1 MAIDATTAADVAG
14 NSPDQSVCFV
24 GKGAV
29 VSFADRATLYD
40 AELYQRIR
48 KMADEKGI
56 PTQTKTTVAGGN
68 NAGAMQGRHT
78 GVKMTAVSL
87 PCRYIHSSACMGKVQ
102 DVQAMYD
109 VLQMLAEEL
118 TK

>member
-1 MAIDATTAADVAG
+1 MRKNLKPKAYIYPLPVLIIGT
-14 NSPDQSVCFV
+14 
-24 GKGAV
+24 
-29 VSFADRATLYD
+29 YD
-40 AELYQRIR
+40 EN
-48 KMADEKGI
+48 GI
-56 PTQTKTTVAGGN
+56 PNQTKTTVAGGN

-109 VLQMLAEEL
+109 LLMVLAEEL